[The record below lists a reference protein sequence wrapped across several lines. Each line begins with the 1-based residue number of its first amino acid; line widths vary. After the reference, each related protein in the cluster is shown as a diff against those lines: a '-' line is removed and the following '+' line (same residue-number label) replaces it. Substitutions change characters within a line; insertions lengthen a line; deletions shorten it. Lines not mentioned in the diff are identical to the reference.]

1 MVFRGG
7 LETER
12 GDEGNISKL
21 VEWSVCTRNAGS
33 NLNKRTTTSH
43 LSAVCDAERR
53 REGGREKGRRGGRRG
68 DPRARNTGHGH
79 FFSTCRPLSFPLR
92 FVVSYRPVPSV
103 LGNSIVMSS
112 ATSKGSCTSPLPGG
126 IRGWTLEGGLEEAW
140 NFFYYK

>member
-43 LSAVCDAERR
+43 LSAVCDAVG
-53 REGGREKGRRGGRRG
+53 EGGEGG
-68 DPRARNTGHGH
+68 PSRARNTGHGH
-79 FFSTCRPLSFPLR
+79 FFSTFSPLSFPLR
-92 FVVSYRPVPSV
+92 FVVSYRPV
-103 LGNSIVMSS
+103 SIRNELRDV
-112 ATSKGSCTSPLPGG
+112 KGFFPPRLNQDF
-126 IRGWTLEGGLEEAW
+126 W
-140 NFFYYK
+140 NFSLQISFQIFNATLISVYHGS

>member
-43 LSAVCDAERR
+43 LSAVCDAEKGGG
-53 REGGREKGRRGGRRG
+53 REGGEEGRGGERG
-68 DPRARNTGHGH
+68 DPRAPEIPATDT
-79 FFSTCRPLSFPLR
+79 FSPLVDRCRFLFVSSFR
-92 FVVSYRPVPSV
+92 IVPSRA

-112 ATSKGSCTSPLPGG
+112 ATSKGSCTSPPPGG
-126 IRGWTLEGGLEEAW
+126 I
-140 NFFYYK
+140 

>member
-43 LSAVCDAERR
+43 LSAVCDAVG
-53 REGGREKGRRGGRRG
+53 EGGEGTLARQKYR
-68 DPRARNTGHGH
+68 PRTLFLH
-79 FFSTCRPLSFPLR
+79 FFSVVVSSSFRR
-92 FVVSYRPVPSV
+92 FV
-103 LGNSIVMSS
+103 SS
-112 ATSKGSCTSPLPGG
+112 RLDP
-126 IRGWTLEGGLEEAW
+126 
-140 NFFYYK
+140 

>member
-43 LSAVCDAERR
+43 LSAVCDAE
-53 REGGREKGRRGGRRG
+53 GGGGG
-68 DPRARNTGHGH
+68 DPRA
-79 FFSTCRPLSFPLR
+79 PEIP
-92 FVVSYRPVPSV
+92 
-103 LGNSIVMSS
+103 
-112 ATSKGSCTSPLPGG
+112 ATDTFSPLVDRCRFLFVSSFRIIPSRAWG
-126 IRGWTLEGGLEEAW
+126 IRS
-140 NFFYYK
+140 

>member
-43 LSAVCDAERR
+43 LSAVCDAEGE
-53 REGGREKGRRGGRRG
+53 EGG
-68 DPRARNTGHGH
+68 PSRARNTGHGH

-92 FVVSYRPVPSV
+92 FAVSYHPVSSV
-103 LGNSIVMSS
+103 GNSIVMSS
-112 ATSKGSCTSPLPGG
+112 ATSKGSCTSGLDG
-126 IRGWTLEGGLEEAW
+126 GWTEGLEDFW
-140 NFFYYK
+140 NFFYYE

>member
-43 LSAVCDAERR
+43 LSAVCDAE
-53 REGGREKGRRGGRRG
+53 GGGGGTLARQKYR
-68 DPRARNTGHGH
+68 PRTLFLHL
-79 FFSTCRPLSFPLR
+79 STVVVSSSFRR
-92 FVVSYRPVPSV
+92 FV
-103 LGNSIVMSS
+103 SS
-112 ATSKGSCTSPLPGG
+112 RLERGEFDRNELCDVKGFLHLALDG
-126 IRGWTLEGGLEEAW
+126 GWTEGLEDFW
-140 NFFYYK
+140 NFFLLRIVHIVSR